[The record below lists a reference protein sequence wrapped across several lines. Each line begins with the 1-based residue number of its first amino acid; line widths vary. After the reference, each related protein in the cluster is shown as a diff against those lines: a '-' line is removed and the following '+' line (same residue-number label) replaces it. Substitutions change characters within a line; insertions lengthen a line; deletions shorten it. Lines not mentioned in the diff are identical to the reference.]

1 MIVGKRQIILA
12 ALVLA
17 LGTAVALNW
26 KFASDDFTL
35 SQEAG
40 KNYGDAQYVEN
51 NTDADAET
59 PVDDSDY
66 FTQARL
72 TRKTTRDEAVE
83 TLKEILQDENS
94 TEEQKSEATVKA
106 SALSDNIENEGA
118 IENLVKAKGFED
130 CLAYV
135 DEDSANV
142 VVKTQGLDETQAAQI
157 ADIIVGETNLKM
169 ENISIVEK
177 P

>member
-51 NTDADAET
+51 TTDADAET

-106 SALSDNIENEGA
+106 SALSDNIETEGA

>member
-17 LGTAVALNW
+17 LGTAVALYW

-40 KNYGDAQYVEN
+40 KNYGDAQYVDN
-51 NTDADAET
+51 KTDET
-59 PVDDSDY
+59 KPADDSDY

-83 TLKEILQDENS
+83 TLKKIMQDENS
-94 TEEQKSEATVKA
+94 TDEQKNEATVKA
-106 SALSDNIENEGA
+106 SALSDNIETEGT

-130 CLAYV
+130 CLAYI

-157 ADIIVGETNLKM
+157 ADIIVSETNLKM
-169 ENISIVEK
+169 ENISITEK

>member
-40 KNYGDAQYVEN
+40 KNYGDAQYVDN
-51 NTDADAET
+51 KTDET
-59 PVDDSDY
+59 EPADDSDY

-83 TLKEILQDENS
+83 TLKKIMQDENS
-94 TEEQKSEATVKA
+94 TDEQKNEATVKA
-106 SALSDNIENEGA
+106 NALSDNIETEGT

-130 CLAYV
+130 CLAYI

-157 ADIIVGETNLKM
+157 ADIIVSETNLKM
-169 ENISIVEK
+169 ENISITEK

>member
-35 SQEAG
+35 SQEVG

-51 NTDADAET
+51 NTDADAS
-59 PVDDSDY
+59 PADDGDY

-83 TLKEILQDENS
+83 TLKKILQDESS
-94 TEEQKSEATVKA
+94 TEEQKNEATVKA
-106 SALSDNIENEGA
+106 SALSDNIETEGA

-135 DEDSANV
+135 DEDGANV
-142 VVKTQGLDETQAAQI
+142 VVKTQGLDEAQAAQI
-157 ADIIVGETNLKM
+157 ADIIVSETNLKM